1 MLAFLFMHC
10 EFLHQNFRKPRW
22 TSTINQKYHFV
33 ITSLTTTYYEYGIK
47 FLAIIQNKKTYGI
60 YTYFSSYL
68 ILSFMLED
76 EQCSSTGGES
86 LHHLWLLLSKYCV
99 VKSSSEQEEKGKK
112 GEKEKKEEERKK
124 NENKKKRKV
133 RTMRKEKRKREE
145 KKEKRQK

>member
-1 MLAFLFMHC
+1 MLSTFVKLLQSSTLPKPITCMLFHDEIFRLQTYILMSCIRIDFFGMRLRSWSFLCVIFFMLAFLFMHC

-47 FLAIIQNKKTYGI
+47 FSAIIQNKKTYGI

-76 EQCSSTGGES
+76 EQCSSMGGES
-86 LHHLWLLLSKYCV
+86 LHHL
-99 VKSSSEQEEKGKK
+99 
-112 GEKEKKEEERKK
+112 
-124 NENKKKRKV
+124 
-133 RTMRKEKRKREE
+133 
-145 KKEKRQK
+145 